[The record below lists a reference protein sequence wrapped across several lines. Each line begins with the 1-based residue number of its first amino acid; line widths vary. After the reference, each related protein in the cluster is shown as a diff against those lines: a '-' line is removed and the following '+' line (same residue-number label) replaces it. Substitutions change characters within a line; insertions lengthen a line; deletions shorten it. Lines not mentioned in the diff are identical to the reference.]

1 MSAAHLRSSIR
12 PHRIKAQSKQ
22 TKPSMVCFSLSFI
35 YSIHFFLSKCE
46 HQQNATKCQ
55 VRSGFEH
62 LFWDPS
68 GSSSSSNWLEVLKR
82 LGATWGRLNHLH
94 NAVIYSVFTYIYIYT
109 YVYIYMYCII
119 WDPKR
124 RAGTWKWYGVYYCLW
139 RVIIVFRLEGGWF
152 PVLWHE
158 GKFAK
163 AKGKDNECT
172 CSV

>member
-82 LGATWGRLNHLH
+82 LGQLEGGWTTFTMLWYTVYLH
-94 NAVIYSVFTYIYIYT
+94 TYIYIYICI
-109 YVYIYMYCII
+109 YICTVSSGIQNEELEPENGMVFII
-119 WDPKR
+119 
-124 RAGTWKWYGVYYCLW
+124 AC
-139 RVIIVFRLEGGWF
+139 GGWSLF
-152 PVLWHE
+152 S
-158 GKFAK
+158 G
-163 AKGKDNECT
+163 
-172 CSV
+172 